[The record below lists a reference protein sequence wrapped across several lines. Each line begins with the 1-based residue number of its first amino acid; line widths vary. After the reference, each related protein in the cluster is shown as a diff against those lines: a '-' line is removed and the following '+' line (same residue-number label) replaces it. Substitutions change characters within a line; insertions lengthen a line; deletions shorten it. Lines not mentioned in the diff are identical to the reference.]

1 MTKQDLLSKIDKTYR
16 NHDTN
21 TDPILSEY
29 TILTLHRLC
38 SVGGKEGCYRTT
50 AISPLGVGHKPPAP
64 DEIHHFM
71 EHFIN
76 QMKTSRI
83 MFHPVEFAA
92 IAYKRLLDICPF
104 KTNNEETAAMF
115 LNLLLAREGYPIVN
129 QPSDLPGYEEV
140 MKQARTMPFP
150 DTDPLV
156 ILIATAVLDISERTT
171 TELS

>member
-1 MTKQDLLSKIDKTYR
+1 MTKQELLTKIDETYR
-16 NHDTN
+16 NPNYN

-38 SVGGKEGCYRTT
+38 SAGGNGGVYRTVSIT
-50 AISPLGVGHKPPAP
+50 PLGIGHKPPAP

-104 KTNNEETAAMF
+104 ETGNEETAAMF

-129 QPSDLPGYEEV
+129 LPSDLPGYEEV
-140 MKQARTMPFP
+140 MKQARAMPFP

-156 ILIATAVLDISERTT
+156 ILIATAILQTSIQ
-171 TELS
+171 